1 MGLLLLMAVT
11 GCVKEY
17 SYEGGLSDTVIIP
30 PADTLIIEDSV
41 DEQLVFATCDSCTG
55 KDDFFNEKWSFSYDT
70 NFFCGTVTNA
80 VVTPT
85 RNGFTFFGPSACSV
99 DSGLIISAFLP
110 NVTLTTDLE
119 NITTTDVALEYYDNI
134 SGDDIMYSDPS
145 LNLSLTIL
153 TYDHTTR
160 LAKGT
165 YSGYVFSK
173 NKEVI
178 KISNGKFITA
188 LH

>member
-1 MGLLLLMAVT
+1 MLVP

-17 SYEGGLSDTVIIP
+17 SYEGGLNDTSVIP
-30 PADTLIIEDSV
+30 PVDTSIIQDSV
-41 DEQLVFATCDSCTG
+41 DETLIFPICVSCTG
-55 KDDFFNEKWSFSYDT
+55 KDDFYEEKWSFSYDT
-70 NFFCGTVTNA
+70 NFFCGNVTNA

-85 RNGFTFFGPSACSV
+85 RDGFTFFGPSACSN
-99 DSGLIISAFLP
+99 DSGLIISAFLS
-110 NVTLTTDLE
+110 NATLTQDLE
-119 NITTTDVALEYYDNI
+119 NITTTQVALEYYDNI

-153 TYDHTTR
+153 SYNHTTR
-160 LAKGT
+160 IARGT
-165 YSGYVFSK
+165 FSGYVFSK

-178 KISNGKFITA
+178 KIRDGKFITA